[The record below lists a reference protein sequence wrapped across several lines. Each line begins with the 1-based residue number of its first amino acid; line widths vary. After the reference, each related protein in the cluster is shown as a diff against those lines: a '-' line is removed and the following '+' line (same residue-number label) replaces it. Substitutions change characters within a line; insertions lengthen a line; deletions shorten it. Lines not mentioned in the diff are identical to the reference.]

1 MRNIVIA
8 IDGFSACGK
17 SSTAKAVAAILNY
30 SYIDTG
36 AMYRAVTYYF
46 IENYINYA
54 NPRQVNKAL
63 EQIHIDFVFN
73 TKLGA
78 SETYL
83 NGLNVE
89 KELRTMEVSNL
100 VSEVSTI
107 AEVRN
112 AMVAQQRKMGKKK
125 GIVMDGRDIGTTVFP
140 NAELKI
146 FMTADFNT
154 RAARRQKELL
164 ETNQLV
170 DMADVM
176 ENLQKRDL
184 IDTTRK
190 ESPLKKADD
199 ALEIDTTH
207 LTFEEQVEEILYEAA
222 GKMIDNPS
230 CGEQKM
236 TIQ

>member
-1 MRNIVIA
+1 MKNIVIA
-8 IDGFSACGK
+8 IDGYSACGK
-17 SSTAKAVAAILNY
+17 SSTAKVVAGILNY
-30 SYIDTG
+30 NYIDTG
-36 AMYRAVTYYF
+36 AMYRAITYYF
-46 IENYINYA
+46 IEHYINLS
-54 NPRQVNKAL
+54 NPKQVKKAL

-73 TKLGA
+73 PKIGA

-89 KELRTMEVSNL
+89 KEIRSMEVSNL
-100 VSEVSTI
+100 VSEVSAI

-112 AMVAQQRKMGKKK
+112 AMVPQQRKMGKKK

-140 NAELKI
+140 DAELKI
-146 FMTADFNT
+146 FMKADFQT
-154 RAARRQKELL
+154 RAERRQKELL
-164 ETNQLV
+164 ESNQLV
-170 DMADVM
+170 DLVDIM
-176 ENLQKRDL
+176 ENLKKRDE

-190 ESPLKKADD
+190 ESPLKKAKD

-222 GKMIDNPS
+222 GKMID
-230 CGEQKM
+230 EQKFEKKKA

>member
-1 MRNIVIA
+1 MIA
-8 IDGFSACGK
+8 IDGYSACGK
-17 SSTAKAVAAILNY
+17 SSTAKVVAGILNY

-36 AMYRAVTYYF
+36 AMYRAITYYF
-46 IENYINYA
+46 IEHYINYS
-54 NPRQVNKAL
+54 NPKQVSKAM

-73 TKLGA
+73 PKIGA

-89 KELRTMEVSNL
+89 KEIRSMEVSNL

-112 AMVAQQRKMGKKK
+112 TLVAQQRKMGKKK

-140 NAELKI
+140 DAELKI
-146 FMTADFNT
+146 FMTADFQT
-154 RAARRQKELL
+154 RAERRQRELL
-164 ETNQLV
+164 ETNELV
-170 DMADVM
+170 DLEDVM
-176 ENLQKRDL
+176 GNLKKRDA
-184 IDTTRK
+184 IDTNRK
-190 ESPLKKADD
+190 ESPLKKAED

-222 GKMIDNPS
+222 GKMID
-230 CGEQKM
+230 EQKAA
-236 TIQ
+236 IR